1 MTKTEVLKI
10 LSGRFADPKDK
21 KYWEDVLKEIERKER
36 TAKENE
42 KYYRKMSKYDRG
54 YGGGYSPK

>member
-21 KYWEDVLKEIERKER
+21 KYWMDVLKEIERKEKNY
-36 TAKENE
+36 TENKKKWE
-42 KYYRKMSKYDRG
+42 KGKGTKY
-54 YGGGYSPK
+54 PV